1 MQFYR
6 FSHPI
11 SLSQVNF
18 SKNQAHAHEILSLC
32 HDPIEVRIGHG
43 SQVKLTARCK
53 SSTSTSIT
61 ALSCLRL
68 KLNIMAIGHCN
79 GSLVMI
85 SLIYIFMAQPR
96 ESGVRSRAIVSSFI
110 YSIILLFS
118 VGNPSS
124 HVTIVHFH

>member
-1 MQFYR
+1 MQFCG
-6 FSHPI
+6 FLHPLA
-11 SLSQVNF
+11 LSQVNF
-18 SKNQAHAHEILSLC
+18 SKKQAHAHEILSLC
-32 HDPIEVRIGHG
+32 QDPIGVRIGHG

-53 SSTSTSIT
+53 SSTSIT

-79 GSLVMI
+79 GSRVMI

-118 VGNPSS
+118 VDNPSS

>member
-53 SSTSTSIT
+53 SSTSIT

-68 KLNIMAIGHCN
+68 KRNIMAIGHCN

-85 SLIYIFMAQPR
+85 SLIYIFTAQPR
-96 ESGVRSRAIVSSFI
+96 ESEVRSRAIESSFI

-118 VGNPSS
+118 VDNPSS

>member
-1 MQFYR
+1 MQFYG
-6 FSHPI
+6 FPHPI

-32 HDPIEVRIGHG
+32 QDPIEVSIGHG

-53 SSTSTSIT
+53 SSTSIT

-118 VGNPSS
+118 VDNPSS